1 MCHVLGGAVGGFLRK
16 GDGDDGTPSA
26 SGSGEP
32 EGVGKTGSVG
42 NSVGGGVQHGPLT
55 QADTIHSLVINPPPQ
70 ETRRGGRARAVAAV
84 SVFTV
89 CVGIVV
95 GLKFTVFADSGHQQI
110 AGQGRENPVASH
122 ASHVTAPSVAAT
134 SPGTASPSSSAAEA
148 PDLEDTFP
156 TTPYTP
162 SESADLDLPKSAREG
177 GQPSPV
183 SESGHVYGMSPVDRS
198 VWEWRGS
205 GWEQVGAPAGQIY
218 AGRAGLFATD
228 PKDGRIFAHRDG
240 KWIYVGDRGAGSVLA
255 VGDGLWVLSGD
266 RSAVYEW
273 GGARDSWT
281 RIGWAARQLYA
292 GKPGLF
298 ATDPHDGR
306 IRKYG
311 GAPDSWSNAG
321 YDALGFAVDD
331 DHLYGLSR
339 KDHGVL
345 RWGTGNDLDW
355 SRLGREEFRQ
365 IYAGGAGLF
374 ATARDSGQLFAYG
387 TRSQSWTR
395 VGGTATSYAV
405 AADHVYR
412 RDAQGVWQWTG
423 TGDRSGKWVQIG
435 GPALSLVTSG

>member
-1 MCHVLGGAVGGFLRK
+1 MRGFSGK
-16 GDGDDGTPSA
+16 GEGDDGTQSA
-26 SGSGEP
+26 SGPREP
-32 EGVGKTGSVG
+32 DSVGKADSVDNDISGGSFNGPVAQARTI
-42 NSVGGGVQHGPLT
+42 NSLVFQVPPQGARHGGG
-55 QADTIHSLVINPPPQ
+55 
-70 ETRRGGRARAVAAV
+70 ARAVAVAAV
-84 SVFTV
+84 FMV

-95 GLKFTVFADSGHQQI
+95 GLKYTVFADSGRQQN
-110 AGQGRENPVASH
+110 AGQGRDTPASPH
-122 ASHVTAPSVAAT
+122 ATVPSPAT
-134 SPGTASPSSSAAEA
+134 TSSGTASPSSSASGA

-162 SESADLDLPKSAREG
+162 PESADLALPNSAREG
-177 GQPSPV
+177 GQPSPA

-198 VWEWRGS
+198 VWEWQGS
-205 GWEQVGAPAGQIY
+205 RWEQIGAPAGQIY

-240 KWIYVGDRGAGSVLA
+240 KWIYVGDKGVGSVLA
-255 VGDGLWVLSGD
+255 VGDALWVLSGD

-298 ATDPHDGR
+298 ATDPHNGE

-311 GAPDSWSNAG
+311 GAPDSWSSAG
-321 YDALGFAVDD
+321 HDALGFAVDD
-331 DHLYGLSR
+331 DHLYGLS
-339 KDHGVL
+339 KDDHGVW
-345 RWGTGNDLDW
+345 RWGTENILNW
-355 SRLGREEFRQ
+355 SRLGGQEFRQ

-374 ATARDSGQLFAYG
+374 ATADAGGQLFAYG
-387 TRSQSWTR
+387 PRSHRWTR

-412 RDAQGVWQWTG
+412 LDSKGIWQWTG
-423 TGDRSGKWVQIG
+423 TGDSSGRWVQIG